1 MLVRVLDDQRV
12 RASRAEALPQ
22 LAFLGLLCGLLAALV
37 MIAFRM
43 VIELAQ
49 RALLPGGTPDNFE
62 ALPPEARVLLPLA
75 GGLVLGLLFQRRAPE
90 LARQVGVVHVME
102 RLAYHQGRLPLRN
115 AAMQFVGAAIAII
128 SGMSVGREGPAIH
141 LGAASASVT
150 GQRLGLPNNSLR
162 ILVGCGVAAAI
173 AASFNTPLAGVA
185 FAMEVILMEYT
196 VVGFAPVILAAVSAT
211 ALTHLAYGGDL
222 AFAVPPLTLG
232 SLWELPYVL
241 AMGLAIGTLAAAFI
255 FLVGATAR
263 RTGSWPFWL
272 RIALAGLFTGLCAVP
287 VPEVMGI
294 GYDTVGRALLG
305 DLGVWVLV
313 AIVFAKLVAS
323 SVSIGMGVPAGLIGP
338 IIVIGATAGG
348 ALGVLGQ
355 WLAPIDVSSHGFY
368 ALIGLGAMMGG
379 TLHAPLAA
387 LTAMLELTG
396 NPNIIW
402 PGMLAVIAAYGVS
415 RVAFRQQ
422 PVFVTLMRARG
433 LDYRID
439 PLWQALRRVG
449 VGAAMDTSVAA
460 LPCRSTR
467 GAIDAALGRKSPLG
481 PGARSGRSHG
491 VDARGRPRPTRRGP
505 RRRGGRRSPRSAGRP
520 QPGRTDRLAGHASG
534 SAGRDGR
541 HRRRR
546 PLPPAPRGGGYRERV
561 WRGHSRRHR
570 AKLSVREIIRLN
582 ARTPADRRRRL
593 SPELPRRAGASTPP
607 AQGLGRTRPA
617 EVHPS

>member
-1 MLVRVLDDQRV
+1 MSPRLRELRAMLVRVLDDQRV

-75 GGLVLGLLFQRRAPE
+75 GGLVLGLLFQRAPE

-255 FLVGATAR
+255 FMVGATAR

-433 LDYRID
+433 LDYRVD
-439 PLWQALRRVG
+439 PVWQALRRVG

-467 GAIDAALGRKSPLG
+467 GAIDAALGQSPRWVLVLG
-481 PGARSGRSHG
+481 PEGPTALMPA
-491 VDARGRPRPTRRGP
+491 VDLVRHVMDHAA
-505 RRRGGRRSPRSAGRP
+505 AG
-520 QPGRTDRLAGHASG
+520 DVDL
-534 SAGRDGR
+534 
-541 HRRRR
+541 
-546 PLPPAPRGGGYRERV
+546 LEV
-561 WRGHSRRHR
+561 
-570 AKLSVREIIRLN
+570 
-582 ARTPADRRRRL
+582 PADRSQVAPIAL
-593 SPELPRRAGASTPP
+593 QATLQEALDAMDATGADALYLPRPAAAGTASAYGVVTRADIERNYRYAK
-607 AQGLGRTRPA
+607 
-617 EVHPS
+617 